1 MSLDTVLF
9 RLLEDNADAIC
20 PEHPMRYVCGLAH
33 VFRGSMRMKWFFY
46 SLAAW
51 VGIATADA
59 DANAYA
65 QAQAT
70 AETVPKK
77 TFTVERASGFNP
89 VPVALEAFLVK
100 QKAAIGPH
108 SLCVIGYVEKRSAAS
123 PTTKIAWVHWRE
135 GNRLTLWEPAAKGFE
150 SKDTLIRSRRDLDL
164 TKDIAE
170 SAEAVGSSTY
180 LVSRNWF
187 DAINKDCKKRG
198 KTYLI
203 ELR

>member
-1 MSLDTVLF
+1 
-9 RLLEDNADAIC
+9 
-20 PEHPMRYVCGLAH
+20 
-33 VFRGSMRMKWFFY
+33 MRMKWFFY

-51 VGIATADA
+51 VGIAA
-59 DANAYA
+59 A
-65 QAQAT
+65 QAHAT
-70 AETVPKK
+70 TEPMPKK
-77 TFTVERASGFNP
+77 IFTVERTSGFKP

-100 QKAAIGPH
+100 QKAAMGAH

-123 PTTKIAWVHWRE
+123 PITKIAWVHWRE

-150 SKDTLIRSRRDLDL
+150 SKDSLIRSRRDLDL

-180 LVSRNWF
+180 LVSRHWF
-187 DAINKDCKKRG
+187 DAINKDCNKRG

>member
-1 MSLDTVLF
+1 VM
-9 RLLEDNADAIC
+9 C
-20 PEHPMRYVCGLAH
+20 PEHSMRYVCGLAH
-33 VFRGSMRMKWFFY
+33 VFRGSMRMKWFFC

-51 VGIATADA
+51 VGIAA
-59 DANAYA
+59 A
-65 QAQAT
+65 QAHAT
-70 AETVPKK
+70 TEPMPKK
-77 TFTVERASGFNP
+77 TFTVERASGFKP

-108 SLCVIGYVEKRSAAS
+108 SLCVIGYIEKRSAAS
-123 PTTKIAWVHWRE
+123 PPTKIAWVHWRE

-150 SKDTLIRSRRDLDL
+150 SKETLIRSRRDLDL

-187 DAINKDCKKRG
+187 DAINKDCNKRG

>member
-1 MSLDTVLF
+1 
-9 RLLEDNADAIC
+9 
-20 PEHPMRYVCGLAH
+20 
-33 VFRGSMRMKWFFY
+33 MRMKWFFY

-51 VGIATADA
+51 VGIAAADA
-59 DANAYA
+59 DANAR
-65 QAQAT
+65 AT
-70 AETVPKK
+70 AETMPKK
-77 TFTVERASGFNP
+77 TFTVERASGFKP

-100 QKAAIGPH
+100 QKAAMGAH

-123 PTTKIAWVHWRE
+123 PTTKIAWVHWHE

-180 LVSRNWF
+180 RVSRNGF